1 MPLLR
6 NVATGLRSLFRKE
19 LVSEELDEELNGFL
33 QMAVEEKM
41 KQGMSRQDAIRGV
54 RLERGSLE
62 VAKEEVRSAGWES
75 YAETVGRDLHFA
87 LRQWTKNPGFSLSA
101 VVVLALGMGVSLT
114 IFGFVDAALLQP
126 LPYVS
131 PQRLMSVN
139 ERNAESPR
147 WPLSYPD
154 YLDWQRLNKSFR
166 SLDVYNDSGYL
177 LQTPS
182 GATAVQG
189 ERVSGGFFQT
199 LGVRPM
205 LGRDFS
211 LDEDRLGGPNVAILS
226 YGVWLH
232 HFGARRDAVGLTVNL
247 DNTAY
252 TIIGVLP
259 STFSFAR
266 AGDAEFWVPI
276 NTLSPHEKMRT
287 FYNFW
292 GIGRLRDGVT
302 AQEALAEMNA
312 ISKQLQMEF
321 PTSDRSEGA
330 SVVPL
335 SEVILGDVRPILLT
349 LLGGAGLLLMIAC
362 VNVTSLVLVRSEN
375 RKREIAVRGALGASP
390 SRLVRQF
397 TTEGLLLAAFGSLS
411 GVIFAEWLKKILWRH
426 VPKGM
431 AADMPFLGGVGWS
444 RHTCAFAIATALV
457 AGVLFTAAPI
467 LRLIS
472 QQEGYGLANGDRSSA
487 NQLWQKLGARMVAV
501 ELAVAVVLLIGA
513 GLLGQS
519 LYRLLHV
526 QLGFDPDHLA
536 TVQVEVPATGAEKNQ
551 RMVSLYRETLRRVS
565 SLPGVESAGITSM
578 DPVQCNC
585 PVDWITF
592 PGRPFHG
599 EHNVVDERH
608 VSADYLTMLKA
619 TLVRG
624 RFFTDIEDAS
634 KPEVVVINQALA
646 QRYFPGE
653 DPIGQRIADFEGGRP
668 SEREIVGVVADVREG
683 PLDSEIWPAEYFSIN
698 ETQDPYFTLTVRTR
712 QEAGAM
718 LPLLVSILHQIDP
731 GLGAFN
737 EMTMNDRIGDTQAAL
752 LHHFSAWLVGEFAAM
767 ALILGVVGL
776 YGVVAY
782 SVSRRTREIGVRMA
796 LGAERRGV
804 VLMVLGQAGKMVTM
818 GLVVGLLA
826 SLGVSRLMAS
836 MLFGVNSYDPL
847 TFVAVAVIVAA
858 VALAACYIPARRA
871 ARVDPMVA
879 LRYE

>member
-1 MPLLR
+1 MSLLR
-6 NVATGLRSLFRKE
+6 NIADGLRSLFWNDR
-19 LVSEELDEELNGFL
+19 VSCELDEELRGFL
-33 QMAVEEKM
+33 EMATEEKM
-41 KQGMSRQDAIRGV
+41 KQGMSRKEALRAV
-54 RLERGSLE
+54 RLERGNLD

-87 LRQWTKNPGFSLSA
+87 LRQWTKNPGFALSA
-101 VVVLALGMGVSLT
+101 VVVLALGIGVNLT

-126 LPYVS
+126 LPYAS
-131 PQRLMSVN
+131 PERLMSVN
-139 ERNAESPR
+139 ESNAESPR

-166 SLDVYNDSGYL
+166 SLDIYNGSGYL

-211 LDEDRLGGPNVAILS
+211 PDEDRSGGPNVAILS
-226 YGVWLH
+226 YGGWLH

-247 DNTAY
+247 DNEAY

-259 STFSFAR
+259 RTFSFAR

-276 NTLSPHEKMRT
+276 NTLSPHEQMRT

-302 AQEALAEMNA
+302 AREALAEMSA
-312 ISKQLQMEF
+312 ISKQLQMQF
-321 PTSDRSEGA
+321 PTSDRSEGV

-349 LLGGAGLLLMIAC
+349 LLSGAGLLLLIAC

-375 RKREIAVRGALGASP
+375 RRREIAIRGALGASP

-397 TTEGLLLAAFGSLS
+397 ATEGLLLAAFGSLS
-411 GVIFAEWLKKILWRH
+411 GVIFADWLTKILCRL
-426 VPKGM
+426 VPKDM
-431 AADMPFLGGVGWS
+431 AADMPFLGGAGWNT
-444 RHTCAFAIATALV
+444 HTCAFAITTALM
-457 AGVLFTAAPI
+457 AAVLFTAAPI

-472 QQEGYGLANGDRSSA
+472 QREGEGLANGDRSSA
-487 NQLWQKLGARMVAV
+487 NQVWQRLGARTVAV
-501 ELAVAVVLLIGA
+501 ELAIAVVLLTGA

-519 LYRLLHV
+519 LYRLLRV
-526 QLGFDPDHLA
+526 PLGFDPDHLA
-536 TVQVEVPATGAEKNQ
+536 TVEIAVPATGTEKNEQ
-551 RMVSLYRETLRRVS
+551 TVALYREILRRVS
-565 SLPGVESAGITSM
+565 SLPGVESSGISSM
-578 DPVQCNC
+578 VPVQCNC
-585 PVDWITF
+585 PVDWITV
-592 PGRPFHG
+592 PGRTFHG
-599 EHNVVDERH
+599 EHNTVNERH
-608 VSADYLTMLKA
+608 VSANYLTALKA

-624 RFFTDIEDAS
+624 RFFTDTEDAS
-634 KPEVVVINQALA
+634 KPEVVINQALA
-646 QRYFPGE
+646 QKYFPGE
-653 DPIGQRIADFEGGRP
+653 NPIGQRIADYEGGRP

-683 PLDSEIWPAEYFSIN
+683 PLDSDIWPAEYLPIN
-698 ETQDPYFTLTVRTR
+698 KTQDPYFSLTVRTK
-712 QEAGAM
+712 QDAGAI
-718 LPLLVSILHQIDP
+718 LPLLVSTLHQIDP
-731 GLGAFN
+731 GLGAFH
-737 EMTMNDRIGDTQAAL
+737 EMTMNEQIEDTQTAL
-752 LHHFSAWLVGEFAAM
+752 LHHFSAWLVGGFAAM

-796 LGAERRGV
+796 LGAERRNV
-804 VLMVLGQAGKMVTM
+804 VLLILRQAGKMVTM
-818 GLVVGLLA
+818 GVIVGLLA

-847 TFVAVAVIVAA
+847 TFVAVAVILAA
-858 VALAACYIPARRA
+858 VGLAACYVPARRA
-871 ARVDPMVA
+871 SRVDPMVA